1 MSVAARL
8 NKIEREVNDYMN
20 GRYGKRRML
29 RLMQRL
35 TDPDDSAA
43 NMESILVEMLTIG
56 KRQYRRK
63 G

>member
-1 MSVAARL
+1 MSVVARL

-35 TDPDDSAA
+35 TDPEDSD
-43 NMESILVEMLTIG
+43 STDILIEMLTIG